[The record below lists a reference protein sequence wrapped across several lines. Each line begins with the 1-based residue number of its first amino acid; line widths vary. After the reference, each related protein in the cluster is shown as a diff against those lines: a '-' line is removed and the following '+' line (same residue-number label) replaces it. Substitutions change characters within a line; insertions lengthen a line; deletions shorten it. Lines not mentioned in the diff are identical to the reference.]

1 MVAATTLAPA
11 RAVIWLIFGP
21 PGSGKGTQAR
31 HLSSEFGL
39 THLSTGEVLRAEA
52 AEGGEEGRQVAAL
65 MKVGQLVPDPV
76 MVRIVSERL
85 ARNPEEDVLL
95 DGFPRTVEQ
104 ARALDALLVSEGRR
118 VDLVVALTAPEDVLI
133 DRLLHRA
140 QVENRADDTR
150 QAIEERMHEY
160 HERTAP
166 VLDHYRSAGVPVA
179 EVDGVGDP
187 GEVFGRIRAALRPQ
201 AGPIRGPLS
210 H

>member
-1 MVAATTLAPA
+1 M
-11 RAVIWLIFGP
+11 IWLIFGP

-31 HLSSEFGL
+31 YISSEFGL

-52 AEGGEEGRQVAAL
+52 AAGSEEGRLVAEL
-65 MKVGQLVPDPV
+65 MKAGQLVPDPV

-85 ARNPEEDVLL
+85 RRNPEEDVLL
-95 DGFPRTVEQ
+95 DGFPRTAEQ
-104 ARALDALLVSEGRR
+104 ARALDELLASEGRK
-118 VDLVVALTAPEDVLI
+118 VDMVVALTAPEDVLI

-160 HERTAP
+160 HERTEP
-166 VLDHYRSAGVPVA
+166 VLAHYRAIGVPVA

-187 GEVFGRIRAALRPQ
+187 GTVFGRVREAVRPV
-201 AGPIRGPLS
+201 AGPDRGPV
-210 H
+210 HH

>member
-1 MVAATTLAPA
+1 M
-11 RAVIWLIFGP
+11 IWLIFGP

-31 HLSSEFGL
+31 FISSEFGL

-52 AEGGEEGRQVAAL
+52 AEGSEEGRQVATL
-65 MKVGQLVPDPV
+65 MKAGQLVPDPV

-85 ARNPEEDVLL
+85 SRNPDEDVLL

-104 ARALDALLVSEGRR
+104 SRALDELLESEGRK
-118 VDLVVALTAPEDVLI
+118 VDLVVALTAPEEELI
-133 DRLLHRA
+133 GRLLQRA
-140 QVENRADDTR
+140 QVQNRADDTR

-160 HERTAP
+160 HARTEP
-166 VLDHYRSAGVPVA
+166 VLAHYRAGGVPGA

-187 GEVFGRIRAALRPQ
+187 GDVFGRIREAVRPV
-201 AGPIRGPLS
+201 AGPDRGPAS

>member
-1 MVAATTLAPA
+1 M
-11 RAVIWLIFGP
+11 IWLIFGP

-31 HLSSEFGL
+31 FISSEFGL

-52 AEGGEEGRQVAAL
+52 AEGSAEGRQVAEL
-65 MKVGQLVPDPV
+65 MKAGQLVPDPV

-85 ARNPEEDVLL
+85 RRHPEEDVLL

-104 ARALDALLVSEGRR
+104 ARALDALLTDESRK
-118 VDLVVALTAPEDVLI
+118 VDLVVALTAPEEVLI
-133 DRLLHRA
+133 DRLRKRA

-160 HERTAP
+160 HQRTEP
-166 VLDHYRSAGVPVA
+166 VLAHYRAAGIPVV

-187 GEVFGRIRAALRPQ
+187 GTVFGRIREAVRPVT
-201 AGPIRGPLS
+201 GPDRGPAV

>member
-1 MVAATTLAPA
+1 M
-11 RAVIWLIFGP
+11 IWLIFGP

-52 AEGGEEGRQVAAL
+52 AEGGGEGRQVAVL
-65 MKVGQLVPDPV
+65 MKAGQLVPDAV

-104 ARALDALLVSEGRR
+104 ARALDRLLESEGRR
-118 VDLVVALTAPEDVLI
+118 VDMVVALTAPEDVLI

-140 QVENRADDTR
+140 QVESRADDTR
-150 QAIEERMHEY
+150 EAIQERMHEY
-160 HERTAP
+160 HQRTAP
-166 VLDHYRSAGVPVA
+166 VLDHYRSIGVAVA

-187 GEVFGRIRAALRPQ
+187 GEVFGRIRAAVRPG
-201 AGPIRGPLS
+201 AGPDRGPVS

>member
-1 MVAATTLAPA
+1 M
-11 RAVIWLIFGP
+11 IWLIFGP

-31 HLSSEFGL
+31 FISSEFGL

-52 AEGGEEGRQVAAL
+52 AEGSAEGRQVAEL
-65 MKVGQLVPDPV
+65 MKAGQLVPDPV

-85 ARNPEEDVLL
+85 GRHPEEDVLL

-104 ARALDALLVSEGRR
+104 ARALDALLTDEGRK
-118 VDLVVALTAPEDVLI
+118 VDLVVALTAPEEVLI
-133 DRLLHRA
+133 ERLRKRA
-140 QVENRADDTR
+140 HVENRADDTG

-160 HERTAP
+160 HQRTEP
-166 VLDHYRSAGVPVA
+166 VLAHYRAAGIPVV

-187 GEVFGRIRAALRPQ
+187 GTVFGRIRETVRPVT
-201 AGPIRGPLS
+201 GPDRGPAV

>member
-1 MVAATTLAPA
+1 M
-11 RAVIWLIFGP
+11 IWLIFGP

-31 HLSSEFGL
+31 FIGSEFGL

-52 AEGGEEGRQVAAL
+52 AGGSEEGRQVAAL
-65 MKVGQLVPDPV
+65 MRAGQLVPDPV

-85 ARNPEEDVLL
+85 RRNPEEDVLL

-104 ARALDALLVSEGRR
+104 ARALDELLVSEGRR
-118 VDLVVALTAPEDVLI
+118 VDQVVALTVAEEVLI
-133 DRLLHRA
+133 DRLLQRA

-160 HERTAP
+160 HERTEP
-166 VLDHYRSAGVPVA
+166 VLAHYRAAGVPVA
-179 EVDGVGDP
+179 AVDGVGDP
-187 GEVFGRIRAALRPQ
+187 GTVFARIREAVRPV
-201 AGPIRGPLS
+201 AGPDRGPLT